1 MIDEGGPL
9 SNTLCKLS
17 SKQITAL
24 IQRSSGEL
32 MVVFFFFFLE
42 ICQTASKRKIK
53 KEN

>member
-32 MVVFFFFFLE
+32 MVFFFFSWKYVKQHPKGNLR
-42 ICQTASKRKIK
+42 RKI
-53 KEN
+53 E

>member
-32 MVVFFFFFLE
+32 MVVFFFLE

>member
-32 MVVFFFFFLE
+32 MVFFFFPGNMSNSIQKE
-42 ICQTASKRKIK
+42 I
-53 KEN
+53 